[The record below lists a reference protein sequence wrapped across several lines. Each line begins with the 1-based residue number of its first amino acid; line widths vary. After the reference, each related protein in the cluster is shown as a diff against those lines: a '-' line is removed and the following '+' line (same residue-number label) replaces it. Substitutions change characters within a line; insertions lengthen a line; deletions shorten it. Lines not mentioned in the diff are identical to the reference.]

1 MADREMENLI
11 VELTEFTRNRYFGK
25 YRGLVK
31 ENNDPENLGRIKA
44 QVPEVLGE
52 DITSEWALPCSTY
65 SGDGVG
71 QFMIPPIDAGVWIE
85 FEAGDVSRPIW
96 SGCWW
101 ASNELPKDNSGA
113 AATPPLKIIR
123 TEQGLMLTMDDNGQ
137 TITLS
142 DKDGRNMLKI
152 EVTQGLVTL
161 QGTTKV
167 VVEAPQ
173 IELVRNATHP
183 VVFGDNLL
191 QYLNQLVTLFNTHLH
206 PGELAAGFIPVTPM
220 IPATPFPPATPSLL
234 SMKVKSG

>member
-1 MADREMENLI
+1 MENLV
-11 VELTEFTRNRYFGK
+11 VELVEFTRNRYFGK
-25 YRGLVK
+25 YRGLVRD
-31 ENNDPENLGRIKA
+31 NNDPENLGRIKA
-44 QVPEVLGE
+44 LVPEVLGE
-52 DITSEWALPCSTY
+52 EIISEWVLPCSPY

-71 QFMIPPIDAGVWIE
+71 QFMVPPIDAGVWIE

-101 ASNELPKDNSGA
+101 AKEELPKDNSGTS
-113 AATPPLKIIR
+113 ATPALKIIR
-123 TEQGLMLTMDDNGQ
+123 TEQGLMITMDDRGQ

-142 DKDGRNMLKI
+142 DENGRNMLKI
-152 EVTQGLVTL
+152 EVTQGLITL

-191 QYLNQLVTLFNTHLH
+191 QYLNQLVTIFNTHLH